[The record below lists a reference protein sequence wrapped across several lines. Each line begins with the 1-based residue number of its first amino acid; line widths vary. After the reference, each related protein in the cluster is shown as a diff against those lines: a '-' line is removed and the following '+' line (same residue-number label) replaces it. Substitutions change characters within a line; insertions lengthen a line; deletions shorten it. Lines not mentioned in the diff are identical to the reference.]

1 MGAPGGFVIE
11 NGILRVYRGPG
22 GAVRVP
28 EGVTAVGDRAFLECR
43 ELTGIELPAGVESV
57 GSSAFD
63 DCGSLAR
70 VSFPAGLRRIGSSAF
85 FGCKSLTE
93 LALPEGLERIGGSA
107 FWCCMGLKRVSLPA
121 SLRELGDNAFAGCI
135 HLHEVLLPPGRDVTW
150 LIAIDG
156 KSQLSAGCAG
166 AMEALCAGADEDRM
180 EALIAAAPGWPAGYQ
195 AAFYEAYLRSDTR
208 AAMLLAET
216 RREFDRYAA
225 LRGVDPDELRDR
237 RLSELGLDEQG
248 RKVYELGNRRVTARM
263 QRDLRFLVELPDG
276 TRTKTLPA
284 AGADPEKLAA
294 AETDFARLQRDA
306 GKIWKHRADILMD
319 DFISG
324 RARSAADWR
333 RTYGGNPIL
342 RGVACLLVWEQGGA
356 SFTRAEAGTVRSDG
370 TPYPMSDA
378 PVRVAHPMELGP
390 GEAEAW
396 RDYFSARG
404 LKQPFA
410 QIWEPVRAAA
420 ELRPDRYADCPIP
433 YSALKGAARHG
444 LNEKLEIPG
453 CAVEA
458 RWRFGTAPDGSRI
471 SLCDIRRFTVL
482 EHSRL
487 VNHVV
492 AWLDSVTVGDRVKK
506 DDLSVM
512 DWMPDFTA
520 AQVTDF
526 IAAAQ
531 EAGAAKVLAALL
543 AYKNTRWPDLDPLAE
558 FTLDW

>member
-1 MGAPGGFVIE
+1 MGAPGEFVIE
-11 NGILRVYRGPG
+11 NGILRAYRGPG
-22 GAVRVP
+22 GEVEIPA
-28 EGVTAVGDRAFLECR
+28 GVSAVGDRAFLECR
-43 ELTGIELPAGVESV
+43 SLTGVTLPVGTVSI

-63 DCGSLAR
+63 DCGGLSR
-70 VSFPAGLRRIGSSAF
+70 VSFPAGLERIGSSAF

-93 LALPEGLERIGGSA
+93 LDLPEGLKSVGGSA
-107 FWCCMGLKRVSLPA
+107 FWCCMGLTRVALPA
-121 SLRELGDNAFAGCI
+121 SLAELGDNAFAGCI
-135 HLHEVLLPPGRDVTW
+135 HLRELVLPPGRDVTW
-150 LIAIDG
+150 LISIDK
-156 KSQLSAGCAG
+156 KSQLSGGCAG
-166 AMEALCAGADEDRM
+166 AMESLCAAADEDRM

-216 RREFDRYAA
+216 RRDFDRYAA
-225 LRGVDPDELRDR
+225 LRGMDPDELRDR

-248 RKVYELGNRRVTARM
+248 RKVYDLGNARVTARM
-263 QRDLRFLVELPDG
+263 QRDLSFRVELPDG
-276 TRTKTLPA
+276 TIQRELPA
-284 AGADPEKLAA
+284 EGADPEKLAE
-294 AETDFARLQRDA
+294 AEADFARLRRDA

-324 RARSAADWR
+324 RARSAADWC

-342 RGVACLLVWEQGGA
+342 RGVACLLVWEQGTA
-356 SFTRAEAGTVRSDG
+356 SFTRTDAGTVRSDG
-370 TPYPMSDA
+370 RPYLMTDE
-378 PVRVAHPMELGP
+378 PVRVAHPMELSP

-410 QIWEPVRAAA
+410 QIWEPVRSAA

-453 CAVEA
+453 CEVEA

-471 SLCDIRRFTVL
+471 SLCDIRRFTV
-482 EHSRL
+482 HSYSRL